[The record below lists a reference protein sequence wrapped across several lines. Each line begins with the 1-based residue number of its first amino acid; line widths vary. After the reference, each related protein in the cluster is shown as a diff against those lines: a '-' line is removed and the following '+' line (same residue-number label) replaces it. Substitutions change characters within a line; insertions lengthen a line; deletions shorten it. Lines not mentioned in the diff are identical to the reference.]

1 MDTSAPQRL
10 PDELIA
16 LIFEYLA
23 PDPQIVCEDSR
34 RFLSVESF
42 GPPPEILPSAVQHIG
57 AFRLASKRFAHIGAP
72 LLFGRVQARLSK
84 PGLQRLQALSTWP
97 VASHVKKFSYMVPYL
112 YGNDDATSEDT
123 QSLLLELENEFG
135 HLNASGFQEMKIKFQ
150 KKIFEQR
157 HITST
162 GHDADVLKLAVASFT
177 SLQHVQLMR
186 IHDNEDNTLISYVL
200 RQRDPARAV
209 AIIRQKWTEACIH
222 SSRTIGAALLE
233 FNKSCEKFSSPQ
245 LSPQSARFLLQN
257 TPNSF
262 ATLAGRLTCLTL
274 HFDDGEDLD
283 LKMRELSGLFE
294 SVFAAATEMK
304 AVHVG
309 FPSHRPL
316 SLPLEDVFHHVTWN
330 KLVAFGIQG
339 WKLTED
345 EVINLA
351 LRHKERLKG
360 LRLRDIVLREGSY
373 WKNVLGELRDSM
385 VKLNWVSLRRI
396 GYERDFDDR
405 LQEGA
410 EVPDDH
416 DSDLESE
423 SENSEDEEY
432 EAFAGPSG
440 SQHFSA
446 HSNDEDIRDHDTAS
460 DSAFDS
466 DFEHGG
472 DAYNMDFPPLDSP
485 VTPASATWC
494 NCNARSWADS
504 PESLGDDGI
513 SVSNAQRKAWE
524 RWVVRRCPEHSDP

>member
-1 MDTSAPQRL
+1 MDISAPQRL

-16 LIFEYLA
+16 LIFDYLA
-23 PDPQIVCEDSR
+23 PNPQTVCEDSR

-42 GPPPEILPSAVQHIG
+42 GPPPEILPSTVQHIG
-57 AFRLASKRFAHIGAP
+57 AFRLASKKFADIGAP

-84 PGLQRLQALSTWP
+84 PGLQRLETLSKWQ
-97 VASHVKKFSYMVPYL
+97 VASHVKKFSYMVPYF
-112 YGNDDATSEDT
+112 YGNNDATSDDT
-123 QSLLLELENEFG
+123 QSLLLELEAQFG
-135 HLNASGFQEMKIKFQ
+135 HPNASSFQEMKIKFQ
-150 KKIFEQR
+150 KKILEQR
-157 HITST
+157 RITST
-162 GHDADVLKLAVASFT
+162 GYDADVLNLAVASFT

-186 IHDNEDNTLISYVL
+186 IHDDEDNVLISYL

-222 SSRTIGAALLE
+222 GSRTIGAALLAS
-233 FNKSCEKFSSPQ
+233 NVPCEKFSSPQ

-257 TPNSF
+257 KPNSF

-283 LKMRELSGLFE
+283 VKMRELSGLFR

-316 SLPLEDVFHHVTWN
+316 SLPLEDVFHNVTWN

-339 WKLTED
+339 WKLTGD
-345 EVINLA
+345 EVIDLA
-351 LRHKERLKG
+351 LRHQERLKG

-373 WKNVLGELRDSM
+373 WKDVLGELRDSM

-405 LQEGA
+405 LSEEGA

-416 DSDLESE
+416 DLDLESE
-423 SENSEDEEY
+423 SENSDEDY
-432 EAFAGPSG
+432 EAFAGPSS
-440 SQHFSA
+440 SQHFTA
-446 HSNDEDIRDHDTAS
+446 HSNDDDFRDHDTAS

-466 DFEHGG
+466 DAEHGG

-494 NCNARSWADS
+494 NCNTRSWADS
-504 PESLGDDGI
+504 RESLGDDGV
-513 SVSNAQRKAWE
+513 SVSNSQRKAWE
-524 RWVVRRCPEHSDP
+524 KWVIRRCPEHSEP

>member
-16 LIFEYLA
+16 LIFDYLA
-23 PDPQIVCEDSR
+23 PDPQTVSEDSR

-57 AFRLASKRFAHIGAP
+57 SLRLASKRFAHIGAP
-72 LLFGRVQARLSK
+72 LLFGRVQGRLSK
-84 PGLQRLQALSTWP
+84 PGLQRLQTLSTWR
-97 VASHVKKFSYMVPYL
+97 VASHVKKFSYMVPYF
-112 YGNDDATSEDT
+112 YGSNDATSEDT
-123 QSLLLELENEFG
+123 QSLLLELEAQFG

-150 KKIFEQR
+150 RKISEQR
-157 HITST
+157 KITSD
-162 GHDADVLKLAVASFT
+162 GYDAQVLNQAIASFT

-186 IHDNEDNTLISYVL
+186 IHDNEDNVLISYL

-222 SSRTIGAALLE
+222 GTRTIGAALLDADVP
-233 FNKSCEKFSSPQ
+233 CEKFSSPQ
-245 LSPQSARFLLQN
+245 LSPQSAWFLLQN
-257 TPNSF
+257 TPDSF

-283 LKMRELSGLFE
+283 VKMRELSGLFQ

-316 SLPLEDVFHHVTWN
+316 SLPLEDVFHNVTWN

-339 WKLTED
+339 WKLSED
-345 EVINLA
+345 EVIGLA
-351 LRHKERLKG
+351 KRHRERLKG
-360 LRLRDIVLREGSY
+360 LRLRDIFLREGSY

-385 VKLNWVSLRRI
+385 FKLNWVSLRRI

-405 LQEGA
+405 LQEEGA

-416 DSDLESE
+416 DTDLESE
-423 SENSEDEEY
+423 SENSDEDY

-446 HSNDEDIRDHDTAS
+446 HSNDDDFHDHDTAS

-466 DFEHGG
+466 DAEHGG

-494 NCNARSWADS
+494 NCNHRSWADS
-504 PESLGDDGI
+504 RDSLGDDGI

-524 RWVVRRCPEHSDP
+524 KWVVRRCPEHSEP